1 MRYYNLLI
9 KTEIEIFSEAVNET
23 CKRYGYESYQN
34 RINGYMFQ
42 TFVNDINTIFY
53 REDKNIIYAIFSY
66 NEKKYSFDKA
76 YDYIIDRIKDISKT
90 AKLYCKTKEITMY
103 DYYNCVNEAARR
115 NYNYGTRLQNAKAA
129 NLEMF
134 EYDGFTFGDKD
145 KYEWIVNF
153 RESIIDTNKKIDDS
167 MLSES
172 FKKELSNIEGHKNEE
187 GNVGN
192 MVHYVI
198 STRSVEAASDMT
210 ETLVQKLIE
219 ANRISSHRMGIIS
232 QMRPDAYKY
241 SFLESI
247 IENNYGGAVVIDL
260 SEKFGHDTLEY
271 ELLAKY
277 IERLVKK
284 YRKDCLFVFTY
295 NMDKPGFAYRLLP
308 NIKKYVIPVMLRE
321 GTGDR
326 KSATKYMKNLIEKSE
341 YSEYANQAKEF
352 MKEFSG
358 EKFTQTDVMEAY
370 EKFEPWCL
378 NKNIYSAYDY
388 RIDDD
393 FMLDR
398 DENAESSEERLES
411 LIGLERV
418 KEHIGKIVLSDIAE
432 KERRNRVGSS
442 YQSNCMHMI
451 FAGNPGSA
459 KTTVA
464 RLFAGITKEKGI
476 LKSGAFV
483 SCGGMDLD
491 GLGCVERIRDSFK
504 SAKGGVLF
512 IDEAYSM
519 KSDTAT
525 TVLIQEMEEHRDE
538 VIVVLAGY
546 NERMK
551 EFVKQNEGLKSRIP
565 HWVDFPDYNADE
577 LADIFKLMVKDKG
590 FTATESAIKEAR
602 YIFEKAQHIDDFGN
616 GRYVRNIL
624 EEAIMNQSVRVLAE
638 KGDASEIKKKEL
650 FMLIKDD
657 IRNLDEA
664 RKEVKDPKKEL
675 KEMIG
680 LTSAKDIIHKA
691 IANLKLK
698 KICVERGLPK
708 EDASYHMVFT
718 GNPGTAKTSV
728 ARLFAEI
735 LKEEGVL
742 PTGNFVE
749 VGRADLIGQAVGHT
763 APLVRKRF
771 KEAKGGVLFIDEAY
785 SLCDGWNN
793 SYGDEAIN
801 TIVQEMENHRDDVIV
816 IFAGYPKPMKEFL
829 DRNPGMS
836 SRIAFHVNFEDYTTD
851 ELCDITRLMVDK
863 KKMTITDSAM
873 AKIRENVEAARK
885 NNDFGNGRYVR
896 KLLEEAE
903 MNIAERVYKLKKSD
917 ITTEMIT
924 TIEECDVPEYDEDQN
939 ANTKKLGFCA

>member
-23 CKRYGYESYQN
+23 CKRYGYEYYQH
-34 RINGYMFQ
+34 RVNGYTFQ
-42 TFVNDINTIFY
+42 TFVNDINTVIY
-53 REDKNIIYAIFSY
+53 REERNAIYAVFSY

-76 YDYIIDRIKDISKT
+76 YDYIIDRINDVSKT
-90 AKLYCKTKEITMY
+90 AKLHCKTKEITMY
-103 DYYNCVNEAARR
+103 EYYTNLNEADRR
-115 NYNYGTRLQNAKAA
+115 NYIYGSLFENKKAA
-129 NLEMF
+129 NVEMF
-134 EYDGFTFGDKD
+134 NYDELGVYNKGDSLFD
-145 KYEWIVNF
+145 FDEI
-153 RESIIDTNKKIDDS
+153 IIDAQKKIEHS
-167 MLSES
+167 MFGET
-172 FKKELSNIEGHKNEE
+172 FIKELSNIEKHKINNES
-187 GNVGN
+187 VGN

-198 STRSVEAASDMT
+198 SARSVETAKDMSK
-210 ETLVQKLIE
+210 TLVQKLIE
-219 ANRISSHRMGIIS
+219 AKRLSSHRMEIIS
-232 QMRPDAYKY
+232 EIRPDAYKY
-241 SFLESI
+241 SYLEDI
-247 IENNYGGAVVIDL
+247 IENNNGGVIVIDL
-260 SEKFGHDTLEY
+260 SEKFGRDILEY
-271 ELLAKY
+271 ELISKH
-277 IERLVKK
+277 IENLVKK
-284 YRKDCLFVFTY
+284 HRKNCLFVFIY

-321 GTGDR
+321 GTGNR
-326 KSATKYMKNLIEKSE
+326 KSATKYMKSLIEKSE

-378 NKNIYSAYDY
+378 NKNIYSAYEY
-388 RIDDD
+388 KIDDD

-398 DENAESSEERLES
+398 DENAESSEEKLES
-411 LIGLERV
+411 LIGLKRV
-418 KEHIGKIVLSDIAE
+418 KEHIGKIVMSDMAE

-491 GLGCVERIRDSFK
+491 GIGCVERIRDSFK

-512 IDEAYSM
+512 IDEAYSLQ
-519 KSDTAT
+519 SDTAT

-577 LADIFKLMVKDKG
+577 LTDIFKLMVKDKG
-590 FTATESAIKEAR
+590 FTATEPAIKEAR

-638 KGDASEIKKKEL
+638 KGDASEIRKKEL
-650 FMLIKDD
+650 FTLTKDD

-664 RKEVKDPKKEL
+664 RREVKDPKKEL

-680 LTSAKDIIHKA
+680 LTFAKDVIHKA
-691 IANLKLK
+691 IANLKIK

-708 EDASYHMVFT
+708 EDASYHMVFA

-749 VGRADLIGQAVGHT
+749 VGRADLIGQAVGQT

-785 SLCDGWNN
+785 SLCDVWHN
-793 SYGDEAIN
+793 SFGDEAIN

-816 IFAGYPKPMKEFL
+816 IFAGYPKPMKDFL

-836 SRIAFHVNFEDYTTD
+836 SRIAFHVNFEDYTVD
-851 ELCDITRLMVDK
+851 ELCDITGLMVDK

-873 AKIRENVEAARK
+873 TKIRENIEAARK
-885 NNDFGNGRYVR
+885 NKEFGNGRYVR

-903 MNIAERVYKLKKSD
+903 MNIAERVYKLKKSE

-939 ANTKKLGFCA
+939 ANNKKLGFCA